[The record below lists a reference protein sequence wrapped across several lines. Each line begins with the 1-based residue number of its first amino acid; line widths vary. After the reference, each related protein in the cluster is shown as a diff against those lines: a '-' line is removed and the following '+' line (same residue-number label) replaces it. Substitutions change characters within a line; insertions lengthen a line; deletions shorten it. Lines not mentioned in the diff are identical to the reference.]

1 MKYIGHNLRYLDT
14 PIKRIMY
21 LVKIEIKIFST
32 TVKCPT
38 YSRVR
43 LIFRQIRFGRKPET
57 VLSKYIQIVFLN
69 SMGFGQKDGVLG

>member
-14 PIKRIMY
+14 PIKRLMY

-32 TVKCPT
+32 TVKGAT

-43 LIFRQIRFGRKPET
+43 LIIIPANT
-57 VLSKYIQIVFLN
+57 VYNLVESQRLYCPNISK
-69 SMGFGQKDGVLG
+69 